1 MRLFTTGFLQVF
13 FVACSTY
20 FISHENYLGTVV
32 VGFAISWLWSSNVKK
47 ISFGGV
53 KERILYASGA
63 ACGSLVGLATSVHVF
78 SKF

>member
-20 FISHENYLGTVV
+20 FISHENYIGTFI

-47 ISFGGV
+47 ISFGGTT
-53 KERILYASGA
+53 ERVLYASGA
-63 ACGSLVGLATSVHVF
+63 AVGSLVGLLASVHVF
-78 SKF
+78 SRF